1 MNKNVLS
8 TLQIKDDP
16 VLQGWGGDREKA
28 GNTGKLDKLL
38 VGPSTFKSKNKYTI
52 FLSSQKANLW
62 E

>member
-1 MNKNVLS
+1 MNKNMLS
-8 TLQIKDDP
+8 TLQIKDDT

-28 GNTGKLDKLL
+28 GNTGKLGKLL

-52 FLSSQKANLW
+52 FLSSQKAYLW

>member
-1 MNKNVLS
+1 MNKNLLS

-16 VLQGWGGDREKA
+16 VLQGWGGDTEKA

-52 FLSSQKANLW
+52 FLSSQKAYLW